1 MRPTYDGLMRIEAG
15 EVAEV
20 LHCAPV
26 GELAVTY
33 ARCADGWLAQFTV
46 GSTEVDD
53 LAVVHRLTAPSLRE
67 ARRAVPPA
75 VAFLSGAAVDQTS

>member
-1 MRPTYDGLMRIEAG
+1 MHIEAG
-15 EVAEV
+15 EVVEV

-33 ARCADGWLAQFTV
+33 ARCDDGWLAQFTV
-46 GSTEVDD
+46 SSPDVD

-75 VAFLSGAAVDQTS
+75 VAFLSGAPVDLQD